1 MNKVYLLIH
10 LSDSTGYPIWQS
22 EVKGIYSS
30 KDDAE
35 RALNEAN
42 ENMPED
48 GGYGCDYSEEYYIE
62 ERDVIHPSSNS
73 QLVYQTDLSRN
84 IDCYRNETD
93 Q

>member
-10 LSDSTGYPIWQS
+10 LYDSTGYPIWQS
-22 EVKGIYSS
+22 EVMGIYSS

-48 GGYGCDYSEEYYIE
+48 GDYGCDYSEQYYID
-62 ERDVIHPSSNS
+62 ERDLIHPSSN
-73 QLVYQTDLSRN
+73 N
-84 IDCYRNETD
+84 
-93 Q
+93 

>member
-48 GGYGCDYSEEYYIE
+48 KEYVVVAGDYDRVYSEEYYIE
-62 ERDVIHPSSNS
+62 EHDVIHPSSN
-73 QLVYQTDLSRN
+73 N
-84 IDCYRNETD
+84 
-93 Q
+93 